1 MTRAKSF
8 GACIMNEI
16 DLRRLDLNLLVVF
29 EVLMTEGSVT
39 RAAARLGRTQSAVS
53 HALSRLRQQLGDP
66 LLVKTGGGMT
76 PSPYAQKLIEDV
88 RPTLRTIQRIVS
100 PPQAF
105 DPATSRRVFRAAI
118 ADFVPTLMPTVI
130 SEVLRRAPGVSVEWL
145 APGAP
150 TMSAVAEG
158 QIDLALVTSSA
169 SILPGVEQQSA
180 GELHS
185 ATFARKSHP
194 AIARWGLEAWS
205 FWPHVQVQLGERASG
220 SVETTVEERG
230 LKRKDRSFGA
240 KLLPSA
246 RARGADRSSGNDDP
260 AGDGGRTGTARSACA
275 GTTDTHPPDLVPLR
289 VELPPGE
296 RSRQS
301 LVPNAAHGRVRR
313 SAESSAGEDDRAQP
327 GEGAYPIRVGGGT
340 EAGRGVEMA
349 AQPRW
354 TGAVFEKT
362 RLKLLAGMSTTSISR
377 NPASRPCSTTASRSR
392 SPHAGSRSRS

>member
-230 LKRKDRSFGA
+230 LKRRIGA
-240 KLLPSA
+240 S
-246 RARGADRSSGNDDP
+246 
-260 AGDGGRTGTARSACA
+260 
-275 GTTDTHPPDLVPLR
+275 
-289 VELPPGE
+289 
-296 RSRQS
+296 
-301 LVPNAAHGRVRR
+301 VPNFSQVPALVAQTDLLATMTPLVM
-313 SAESSAGEDDRAQP
+313 AGVLERLGLRALEP
-327 GEGAYPIRVGGGT
+327 PIPIRPTSFLFV
-340 EAGRGVEMA
+340 
-349 AQPRW
+349 W
-354 TGAVFEKT
+354 SF
-362 RLKLLAGMSTTSISR
+362 RLA
-377 NPASRPCSTTASRSR
+377 NAP
-392 SPHAGSRSRS
+392 GSRWFRTLLMDAYADLQRAVLAKTTGRNLVKARTRSG